1 MLLLHLNPISLK
13 SLAEVMQTC
22 LKNLCSHIK
31 KIPFEHVRLPG
42 IGAII
47 FCSLVQCATT
57 KRNERNGVVIVKF
70 GHISHLFLNK
80 SMLAGLVV
88 YISWFFA
95 NNAEISYEL
104 FLNFSEISI
113 YCLHKLFRPTINLF
127 MVRNFSEI
135 SSYNTEHIGYLSS
148 IKSKIDNHCSTCIP

>member
-31 KIPFEHVRLPG
+31 KIPFEHGRLPG

-57 KRNERNGVVIVKF
+57 KRNERNGVVVVVKF
-70 GHISHLFLNK
+70 GHISHLFLLFLLLTLNK

-88 YISWFFA
+88 
-95 NNAEISYEL
+95 
-104 FLNFSEISI
+104 
-113 YCLHKLFRPTINLF
+113 
-127 MVRNFSEI
+127 
-135 SSYNTEHIGYLSS
+135 
-148 IKSKIDNHCSTCIP
+148 